1 MASKTE
7 QKKELLNFLDRKAFD
22 PILRKSADEY
32 DSDAKKKKFEHVK
45 KSTEKEKERF
55 HNYNTAHDIKV
66 NFRRDLNSEPAK
78 KVHSE
83 LKYLDLPRLPELQ
96 DEFYQLCDELGV
108 E

>member
-7 QKKELLNFLDRKAFD
+7 QKKELLNFLDKKAFD
-22 PILRKSADEY
+22 PILRKSADDY

-55 HNYNTAHDIKV
+55 HNYNTASDIKE

-78 KVHSE
+78 KVHAE
-83 LKYLDLPRLPELQ
+83 LKTLDLPRLPDLK
-96 DEFYQLCDELGV
+96 DEFYHLCDELGV